1 MSVWS
6 EIPAGRAVSPV
17 LKSVEY
23 TRWKL
28 PMRSFLTTST
38 LAILITPFCFAPLV
52 AAGESLDPLTVDP
65 PHYTLEIENQWTRV
79 FREHM
84 GPRDTMIM
92 HQHPLPG
99 SVIIMLTDRHNRLTA
114 PDGTSREFQNKA
126 GYVMWSAASSHRSE
140 NLEAIQFEALQIE
153 PRSPSGASVAPAPA
167 EKSDPVLTD
176 PKHFHLEL
184 ENEYV
189 RVIRI
194 HMDPHEKLSLHKHPD
209 TKSVVVYLTNYSAKV
224 TEAGGKSSQLSYKAK
239 QVRFVDASGAHQEE
253 NLRGSPIE
261 LIRVELKQAR

>member
-1 MSVWS
+1 
-6 EIPAGRAVSPV
+6 
-17 LKSVEY
+17 
-23 TRWKL
+23 
-28 PMRSFLTTST
+28 MRSLLAAST
-38 LAILITPFCFAPLV
+38 LAILVAPFWFASPV
-52 AAGESLDPLTVDP
+52 ARGESLDPLTVDP

-99 SVIIMLTDRHNRLTA
+99 SVIVMLTDRHNRLTA
-114 PDGTSREFQNKA
+114 PDGTAHEFQNKA
-126 GYVMWSAASSHRSE
+126 GYVMWSPASSHRSE

-153 PRSPSGASVAPAPA
+153 PRAPKGASVPPAPA
-167 EKSDPVLTD
+167 EKSYSVLTD

-194 HMDPHEKLSLHKHPD
+194 NVGPHEKFSLHEHPGA
-209 TKSVVVYLTNYSAKV
+209 KSVVAYLTDYNAKV
-224 TEAGGKSSQLSYKAK
+224 TEAGGTSSPVSYKAK
-239 QVRFVDASGAHQEE
+239 QVRFVDASGARQEE
-253 NLRGSPIE
+253 NLSDSPME

>member
-1 MSVWS
+1 
-6 EIPAGRAVSPV
+6 
-17 LKSVEY
+17 
-23 TRWKL
+23 
-28 PMRSFLTTST
+28 MRSLLTTST
-38 LAILITPFCFAPLV
+38 LAILVAPFWLASSV
-52 AAGESLDPLTVDP
+52 VRGGSLDPLSVDP

-99 SVIIMLTDRHNRLTA
+99 SVIVMLTDRHNRLTA
-114 PDGTSREFQNKA
+114 PDGTAREFQNRA

-153 PRSPSGASVAPAPA
+153 PRAPQGVSVAPAPA
-167 EKSDPVLTD
+167 EKADPVLTD
-176 PKHFHLEL
+176 LKHFHLEL

-194 HMDPHEKLSLHKHPD
+194 NVGPHEKLGLHKHPD
-209 TKSVVVYLTNYSAKV
+209 TKSVVAYLTDYNVKV
-224 TEAGGKSSQLSYKAK
+224 TEAGGKSSQVSYKAK
-239 QVRFVDASGAHQEE
+239 QVQFVDASAAHQEE
-253 NLRGSPIE
+253 NLSNSPIE
-261 LIRVELKQAR
+261 LIRVELKRAR

>member
-1 MSVWS
+1 
-6 EIPAGRAVSPV
+6 
-17 LKSVEY
+17 
-23 TRWKL
+23 
-28 PMRSFLTTST
+28 MRSLLTTST
-38 LAILITPFCFAPLV
+38 LAILVAAFCFAPS
-52 AAGESLDPLTVDP
+52 APGGESLDPLTVDP

-114 PDGTSREFQNKA
+114 PDGTVREFQNKA

-140 NLEAIQFEALQIE
+140 NLEAILFEALQIE
-153 PRSPSGASVAPAPA
+153 PRASAGASPTPAPV
-167 EKSDPVLTD
+167 EKSDPVRTD
-176 PKHFHLEL
+176 PQHFHMEL

-194 HMDPHEKLSLHKHPD
+194 NVGPHEKISLNEHPD
-209 TKSVVVYLTNYSAKV
+209 TKSVVAYLTDYNAKV
-224 TEAGGKSSQLSYKAK
+224 TEISGKSSHLSYKAK
-239 QVRFVDASGAHQEE
+239 QVRFVDASGAHTEE
-253 NLRGSPIE
+253 NLSDSPME

>member
-1 MSVWS
+1 MPS
-6 EIPAGRAVSPV
+6 
-17 LKSVEY
+17 L
-23 TRWKL
+23 
-28 PMRSFLTTST
+28 LTTST
-38 LAILITPFCFAPLV
+38 LAILAAPFWFASAV
-52 AAGESLDPLTVDP
+52 AGGESLDPLTVDP

-84 GPRDTMIM
+84 GPHDTMVM

-99 SVIIMLTDRHNRLTA
+99 SVIVMLTDRHNRLTA
-114 PDGTSREFQNKA
+114 PDGTAREFQNKA

-153 PRSPSGASVAPAPA
+153 PRVPPGAPVTPAPA

-176 PKHFHLEL
+176 PQHFHLEL

-194 HMDPHEKLSLHKHPD
+194 HVGPHEKLSLYKHPD
-209 TKSVVVYLTNYSAKV
+209 TKAVVVYLTDYNAKV
-224 TEAGGKSSQLSYKAK
+224 TGAGGESSQLSYKAK

-253 NLRGSPIE
+253 NVSGSPAE

>member
-1 MSVWS
+1 
-6 EIPAGRAVSPV
+6 
-17 LKSVEY
+17 
-23 TRWKL
+23 
-28 PMRSFLTTST
+28 MRSFLTTST
-38 LAILITPFCFAPLV
+38 LAILVAPFWFASSV
-52 AAGESLDPLTVDP
+52 AGGESLDPLTVDP

-99 SVIIMLTDRHNRLTA
+99 SVIVMLTDRHNRLTA
-114 PDGTSREFQNKA
+114 PDGTAHEFQNKA

-140 NLEAIQFEALQIE
+140 NLDAIQFEALQIE
-153 PRSPSGASVAPAPA
+153 PRVPNGASVTPAPA

-176 PKHFHLEL
+176 PRHFHLEL

-194 HMDPHEKLSLHKHPD
+194 NVGPHEKLSLHKHPD
-209 TKSVVVYLTNYSAKV
+209 TKAVVVYLTDYNAKV
-224 TEAGGKSSQLSYKAK
+224 TGTVGKSSQLSYKAK

-253 NLRGSPIE
+253 NLGDSPME